1 MMTTEYRNCRILGDN
16 GRTIFIGVYNWCGF
30 APYSRSAIPEK
41 NQEEKAHLEHLNWN
55 LLVQRP
61 LTRKTRGRKR
71 LRLNPGKKDWRQR
84 PETRYLRL
92 TRRYFRLP
100 PFSTPT
106 PDSSLRRSGGRRGSH
121 DIYYGI
127 YQTNCIK
134 SFEPTF
140 GKSSAMDEPAACKL
154 KLKGK
159 KRGFK
164 PHTKRK
170 IPNKYK
176 EDSERSGFRTSIRK
190 AKSGKV
196 LCTSLR

>member
-1 MMTTEYRNCRILGDN
+1 VGEGEDLTTSI
-16 GRTIFIGVYNWCGF
+16 TAFTK
-30 APYSRSAIPEK
+30 AI
-41 NQEEKAHLEHLNWN
+41 A
-55 LLVQRP
+55 
-61 LTRKTRGRKR
+61 
-71 LRLNPGKKDWRQR
+71 
-84 PETRYLRL
+84 
-92 TRRYFRLP
+92 
-100 PFSTPT
+100 
-106 PDSSLRRSGGRRGSH
+106 
-121 DIYYGI
+121 
-127 YQTNCIK
+127 IK